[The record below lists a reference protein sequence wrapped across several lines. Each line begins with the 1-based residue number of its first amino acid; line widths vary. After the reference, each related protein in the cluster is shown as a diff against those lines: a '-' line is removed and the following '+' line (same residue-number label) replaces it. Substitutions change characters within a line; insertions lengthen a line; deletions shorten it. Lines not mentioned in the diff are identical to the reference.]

1 MPIRMT
7 GINSGMDTESIISEL
22 VKAKSAKKD
31 KLVKAQTK
39 LQWKQDAWKELNAK
53 VYGFYTKTLSNMR
66 LESDY
71 SKKTTKLSDE
81 SVASIVTGGNAV
93 DGIQELEIGQL
104 AKSGYLTG
112 GKIEGQD
119 GKTVTANTTM
129 KDLGVVGESTFT
141 IRFGNGESK
150 ELKFEETATISDVVT
165 QLKEAGLNASF
176 DEKNQRFFVSSKESG
191 AEANFELED
200 GTGDLLSKLGLDYA
214 NDVGK
219 YNSEITAIEQGTG
232 TDEEKARQIAAIR
245 EKIPHKIT
253 GVDAQIT
260 LNGATFTSKN
270 NTFEINGL
278 TITANKVTD
287 APVTVTTTQDTDGI
301 YDMIKNFL
309 KEYNTIINELDSL
322 YNADSAKGYEP
333 LTDEEKEAMS
343 EKEVEKWEEKIKK
356 SILRKDETVDKVAS
370 AMKSIMMQGV
380 DVNGSTMYLSDFGI
394 NTLGYFNA
402 PENEKN
408 AYHID
413 GDPDNTNTANKD
425 DKLKAMIASDPD
437 KVVDFFSNL
446 SKNLYDKI
454 GDMMKKTDYS
464 SSFTLY
470 DDVLMK
476 KEYDDYKKQIADQ
489 EKKITAFEDRY
500 YDKFSAMETAMA
512 KLQSKESAIA
522 GLLNY

>member
-22 VKAKSAKKD
+22 VKAKSVKKE
-31 KLVKAQTK
+31 KLVKSQTK
-39 LQWKQDAWKELNAK
+39 LQWKQDAWKELNSK
-53 VYGFYTKTLSNMR
+53 IYGFYAKTLSNLR

-71 SKKTTKLSDE
+71 SKKTTKLSDDT
-81 SVASIVTGGNAV
+81 VADIVTGGNAV
-93 DGIQELEIGQL
+93 DGIQDLEIKSL

-112 GKIEGQD
+112 GKIEHAD
-119 GKTVTANTTM
+119 GKTVTNITTL
-129 KDLGVVGESTFT
+129 KDLGATGENTFT
-141 IRFGNGESK
+141 IKFGNGETK
-150 ELKFEETATISDVVT
+150 EIKLEETATISDVVT

-191 AEANFELED
+191 ADANFELED
-200 GTGDLLSKLGLDYA
+200 GTGDVLSRLGLDYT
-214 NDVGK
+214 NDVSK
-219 YNSEITAIEQGTG
+219 YNDEITAIDQGSG
-232 TDEEKARQIAAIR
+232 TVEEKAKQKAAIR
-245 EKIPHKIT
+245 EKIPYKIT
-253 GVDAQIT
+253 GVDAEII
-260 LNGATFTSKN
+260 LNHATFKSST

-287 APVTVTTTQDTDGI
+287 APVTITTTQDTDGI

-322 YNADSAKGYEP
+322 YNAESSKGYEP

-356 SILRKDETVDKVAS
+356 SILRKDETVDKVGN

-380 DVNGSTMYLSDFGI
+380 NIGGVQMYLSDFGI

-402 PENEKN
+402 PKNEKN

-413 GDPDNTNTANKD
+413 GDSDDENTANNT

-446 SKNLYDKI
+446 SRNLYDKV
-454 GDMMKKTDYS
+454 GNLMKKTDYS
-464 SSFTLY
+464 SSFTIY

-476 KEYDDYKKQIADQ
+476 KEYDDYKTQIANE
-489 EKKITAFEDRY
+489 EKRITAFEDRY
-500 YDKFSAMETAMA
+500 YDKFSAMETALA

-522 GLLNY
+522 GLLNF

>member
-53 VYGFYTKTLSNMR
+53 VYGLYTKTLSNLR
-66 LESDY
+66 LEGDY
-71 SKKTTKLSDE
+71 YKKTTKLSDE
-81 SVASIVTGGNAV
+81 SVASIVTSGNAV
-93 DGIQELEIGQL
+93 DGIQEMEIKHL

-129 KDLGVVGESTFT
+129 KDLGVTGESTFT

-176 DEKNQRFFVSSKESG
+176 DEKNQRLFVSSKESG
-191 AEANFELED
+191 AEANFELEK
-200 GTGDLLSKLGLDYA
+200 GSGDILSKLGLNYA
-214 NDVGK
+214 EDVAK
-219 YNSEITAIEQGTG
+219 YEAELKQAELDNKTEA
-232 TDEEKARQIAAIR
+232 EKAAIR
-245 EKIPHKIT
+245 AKIPHKIT
-253 GVDAQIT
+253 GVDAEII

-287 APVTVTTTQDTDGI
+287 APVTITTTQDTDGI

-322 YNADSAKGYEP
+322 YNAESSKGYEP

-356 SILRKDETVDKVAS
+356 SILRKDETVDKVAG

-380 DVNGSTMYLSDFGI
+380 MVGGTQMYLSDFGI

>member
-53 VYGFYTKTLSNMR
+53 VYGLYTKTLSNLR
-66 LESDY
+66 LEGDY
-71 SKKTTKLSDE
+71 YKKTTKLSDE
-81 SVASIVTGGNAV
+81 SVASIVTSGNAV
-93 DGIQELEIGQL
+93 DGIQEMEIKHL

-119 GKTVTANTTM
+119 GKAVTANTTM
-129 KDLGVVGESTFT
+129 KDLGVTGESTFT

-191 AEANFELED
+191 AEANFELEK
-200 GTGDLLSKLGLDYA
+200 GSGDILSKLGLNYA
-214 NDVGK
+214 EDVAK
-219 YNSEITAIEQGTG
+219 YEAELKQAELANKTEA
-232 TDEEKARQIAAIR
+232 EKAAIR
-245 EKIPHKIT
+245 AKIPHKIT
-253 GVDAQIT
+253 GVDAEII

-287 APVTVTTTQDTDGI
+287 APVTITTTQDTDGI

-322 YNADSAKGYEP
+322 YNAESSKGYEP

-380 DVNGSTMYLSDFGI
+380 MVGGTQMYLSDFGI

>member
-22 VKAKSAKKD
+22 VKAKSVKKE

-39 LQWKQDAWKELNAK
+39 HQWKQDAWKDLNAK
-53 VYGFYTKTLSNMR
+53 VYSFYTKTLSNMR

-71 SKKTTKLSDE
+71 SKKTTKLSDD
-81 SVASIVTGGNAV
+81 SVASVVTGGDAV
-93 DGIQELEIGQL
+93 EGIQDLEIKQL

-112 GKIEGQD
+112 GKIELAD
-119 GKTVTANTTM
+119 GKSATANTT
-129 KDLGVVGESTFT
+129 L
-141 IRFGNGESK
+141 K
-150 ELKFEETATISDVVT
+150 ELGAAGETSFTVKFGSGETKEIKLQETATISDVVT
-165 QLKEAGLNASF
+165 QLKEAGLNANY
-176 DEKNQRFFVSSKESG
+176 DEKNQRFFISSKESG
-191 AEANFELED
+191 ADANFELESVAGD
-200 GTGDLLSKLGLDYA
+200 GLDKLGLNYKKQQEELEQLKQD
-214 NDVGK
+214 GK
-219 YNSEITAIEQGTG
+219 NEEAEELQAKMAHKVTG
-232 TDEEKARQIAAIR
+232 EDA
-245 EKIPHKIT
+245 KII
-253 GVDAQIT
+253 
-260 LNGATFTSKN
+260 LNGATFTSST

-278 TITANKVTD
+278 TITANKLTEAG
-287 APVTVTTTQDTDGI
+287 APVIVTTTQDTDGI
-301 YDMIKNFL
+301 YDMIKNFF
-309 KEYNTIINELDSL
+309 KEYNTLINEMDAL
-322 YNADSAKGYEP
+322 YNADSSKGYEP

-356 SILRKDETVDKVAS
+356 SILRKDETVDKVSS
-370 AMKSIMMQGV
+370 AMKSIMMQGITIG
-380 DVNGSTMYLSDFGI
+380 DKTMYLSDFGI

-402 PENEKN
+402 EKNEKN

-413 GDPDNTNTANKD
+413 GDPDNTSTANNT

-437 KVVDFFSNL
+437 TVVDFFSNL
-446 SKNLYDKI
+446 SKNLYEKV
-454 GDMMKKTDYS
+454 GDLMKKTEYS

-476 KEYDDYKKQIADQ
+476 NEYDDYKSQIADE

>member
-129 KDLGVVGESTFT
+129 KDLGVAGESTFT

-150 ELKFEETATISDVVT
+150 ELKFEEAATISDVVT

-176 DEKNQRFFVSSKESG
+176 DEKNQRLFVSSKESG
-191 AEANFELED
+191 AEANFELVGKD
-200 GTGDLLSKLGLDYA
+200 GADGADGADGVLAKLGLA
-214 NDVGK
+214 
-219 YNSEITAIEQGTG
+219 YNESSL
-232 TDEEKARQIAAIR
+232 TDDK
-245 EKIPHKIT
+245 KPHKIK
-253 GVDAQIT
+253 GVDAQIV

-287 APVTVTTTQDTDGI
+287 APVTITTTQDTDGI

-402 PENEKN
+402 PANEKN

>member
-39 LQWKQDAWKELNAK
+39 LEWKQDAWKELNAK
-53 VYGFYTKTLSNMR
+53 VYSFYTKSLSNMR
-66 LESDY
+66 LTSDY
-71 SKKTTKLSDE
+71 SKKITKLSDE
-81 SVASIVTGGNAV
+81 SVASIVTGADAV
-93 DGIQELEIGQL
+93 DGVQELEISGL

-112 GKIEGQD
+112 GVIATGD
-119 GKTVTANTTM
+119 GKEKVSSSTTL
-129 KDLGVVGESTFT
+129 KDLGITGEAVFT
-141 IRFGNGESK
+141 VKFGAKDSADGETK
-150 ELKFEETATISDVVT
+150 EIKVTEKTTISELT
-165 QLKEAGLNASF
+165 AQLKEAGLNVNF
-176 DEKNQRFFVSSKESG
+176 DEKNQRFFISSKESG
-191 AEANFELED
+191 TAANFELD
-200 GTGDLLSKLGLDYA
+200 DASGDILDKLGLDYK
-214 NDVGK
+214 K
-219 YNSEITAIEQGTG
+219 YEGQNIDALPAEEQA
-232 TDEEKARQIAAIR
+232 KV
-245 EKIPHKIT
+245 PHKVE
-253 GVDAQIT
+253 GVDAVIK
-260 LNGATFTSKN
+260 LNGATFTSAT
-270 NTFEINGL
+270 NTFEVNGL

-287 APVTVTTTQDTDGI
+287 PNSPVTVTTTQDTQGI
-301 YDMIKNFL
+301 YDMIKNFF
-309 KEYNTIINELDSL
+309 KEYNTLINEMDSL

-333 LTDEEKEAMS
+333 LTDEEKEALS

-356 SILRKDETVDKVAS
+356 SILRKDETVDKVAG
-370 AMKSIMMQGV
+370 AMKSIMMQGITV
-380 DVNGSTMYLSDFGI
+380 GGKTMYLSDFGI

-402 PENEKN
+402 EKNEKN

-413 GDPDNTNTANKD
+413 GDPDNVNTANNT

-437 KVVDFFSNL
+437 TVVEFFSNL
-446 SKNLYDKI
+446 SRNLYEKV
-454 GDMMKKTDYS
+454 GDLMKKTEYS

-476 KEYDDYKKQIADQ
+476 NEYDDYKTQIANE

>member
-53 VYGFYTKTLSNMR
+53 VYGLYTKTLSNLR
-66 LESDY
+66 LEGDY
-71 SKKTTKLSDE
+71 YKKTTKLSDE
-81 SVASIVTGGNAV
+81 SVASIVTSGSAV
-93 DGIQELEIGQL
+93 DGIQEMEIKHL

-112 GKIEGQD
+112 GKIESQD
-119 GKTVTANTTM
+119 GKAVTANTTM
-129 KDLGVVGESTFT
+129 KDLGVTGESTFT
-141 IRFGNGESK
+141 IRFGNGESE

-176 DEKNQRFFVSSKESG
+176 DEKNQRLFVSSKESG
-191 AEANFELED
+191 AEANFELEK
-200 GTGDLLSKLGLDYA
+200 GSGDILSKLGLNYA
-214 NDVGK
+214 EDVAK
-219 YNSEITAIEQGTG
+219 YEAELKQAELDNKTEA
-232 TDEEKARQIAAIR
+232 EKAAIR
-245 EKIPHKIT
+245 AKIPHKIT
-253 GVDAQIT
+253 GVDAEII

-287 APVTVTTTQDTDGI
+287 APVTITTTQDTDGI

-322 YNADSAKGYEP
+322 YNAESSKGYEP

-380 DVNGSTMYLSDFGI
+380 MVGGTQMYLSDFGI

-402 PENEKN
+402 PANEKN

>member
-22 VKAKSAKKD
+22 VKAKSVKKE
-31 KLVKAQTK
+31 KLVKSQTK
-39 LQWKQDAWKELNAK
+39 LQWKQDAWKELNSK
-53 VYGFYTKTLSNMR
+53 IYGFYTKSLSNMR

-81 SVASIVTGGNAV
+81 SVASIVTGGDAV
-93 DGIQELEIGQL
+93 EGIQELEITQL

-112 GKIEGQD
+112 GKI
-119 GKTVTANTTM
+119 ANQAGTSVISNTM
-129 KDLGVVGESTFT
+129 LSNLGLSGEQTFT
-141 IRFGNGESK
+141 VKFGNGESK
-150 ELKFEETATISDVVT
+150 ELKFKETATISDVVT

-176 DEKNQRFFVSSKESG
+176 DEKNQRLFVSSKESG
-191 AEANFELED
+191 AEANFELEK
-200 GTGDLLSKLGLDYA
+200 GSGDILSKLGLNYA
-214 NDVGK
+214 EDVAKYEEELRQAETDGK
-219 YNSEITAIEQGTG
+219 TEA
-232 TDEEKARQIAAIR
+232 EKAAIR
-245 EKIPHKIT
+245 AKIPHKIT
-253 GVDAQIT
+253 GVDAQIV
-260 LNGATFTSKN
+260 LNGATFTSQN

-309 KEYNTIINELDSL
+309 KEYNTIINEMDAL
-322 YNADSAKGYEP
+322 YNAESSKGYEP

-356 SILRKDETVDKVAS
+356 SILRKDETVDKVAG

-380 DVNGSTMYLSDFGI
+380 TIDGTTMYLSDFGI

-408 AYHID
+408 SYHID
-413 GDPDNTNTANKD
+413 GDPDNTKTANNA

-437 KVVDFFSNL
+437 KVVDFFSAL
-446 SKNLYDKI
+446 SRNLYDKV
-454 GDMMKKTDYS
+454 GDLMKKTDYS

-476 KEYDDYKKQIADQ
+476 KEYDDYKSQIANE
-489 EKKITAFEDRY
+489 EKRITAFEDRY
-500 YDKFSAMETAMA
+500 YDKFSAMETALS

-522 GLLNY
+522 GLLNF

>member
-53 VYGFYTKTLSNMR
+53 VYGLYTKTLSNLR
-66 LESDY
+66 LEGDY
-71 SKKTTKLSDE
+71 YKKTTKLSDE
-81 SVASIVTGGNAV
+81 SVASIVTSGSAV
-93 DGIQELEIGQL
+93 DGIQEMEIKHL

-119 GKTVTANTTM
+119 GKAVTANTTM
-129 KDLGVVGESTFT
+129 KDLGVTGESTFT

-191 AEANFELED
+191 AEANFELEK
-200 GTGDLLSKLGLDYA
+200 GSGDILSKLGLNYA
-214 NDVGK
+214 EDVAK
-219 YNSEITAIEQGTG
+219 YEAELEQAELANKT
-232 TDEEKARQIAAIR
+232 EAEKAAIR
-245 EKIPHKIT
+245 AKIPYKIT
-253 GVDAQIT
+253 GVDAEII

-287 APVTVTTTQDTDGI
+287 APVTITTTQDTDGI

-322 YNADSAKGYEP
+322 YNAESSKGYEP

-380 DVNGSTMYLSDFGI
+380 MVGGTQMYLSDFGI

>member
-129 KDLGVVGESTFT
+129 KDLGVIGESTFT
-141 IRFGNGESK
+141 IRFGNGEAK

-191 AEANFELED
+191 AEANFELEK
-200 GTGDLLSKLGLDYA
+200 GSGDILSKLGLNYA
-214 NDVGK
+214 EDVAK
-219 YNSEITAIEQGTG
+219 YEAELKQAELDNKTEA
-232 TDEEKARQIAAIR
+232 EKAAIR
-245 EKIPHKIT
+245 AKIPYKIT
-253 GVDAQIT
+253 GVDAEII

-322 YNADSAKGYEP
+322 YNAESSKGYEP

-380 DVNGSTMYLSDFGI
+380 IVGGTQMYLSDFGI

-425 DKLKAMIASDPD
+425 DKLKAMIANDPD

>member
-22 VKAKSAKKD
+22 VKAKSVKKE
-31 KLVKAQTK
+31 KLVKSQTK
-39 LQWKQDAWKELNAK
+39 LQWKQDAWKELNSK
-53 VYGFYTKTLSNMR
+53 IYGFYTKSLSNMR

-81 SVASIVTGGNAV
+81 SVASIVTGGDAV
-93 DGIQELEIGQL
+93 EGIQELEITQL

-112 GKIEGQD
+112 GKI
-119 GKTVTANTTM
+119 ANQAGTSVISNTM
-129 KDLGVVGESTFT
+129 LSNLGLSGEQTFT
-141 IRFGNGESK
+141 VKFGNGESK

-176 DEKNQRFFVSSKESG
+176 DEKNQRLFVSSKESG
-191 AEANFELED
+191 AEANFELEK
-200 GTGDLLSKLGLDYA
+200 GKGDLLSKLGLNYA
-214 NDVGK
+214 EDVAKYEAELRQAEIDGK
-219 YNSEITAIEQGTG
+219 TEA
-232 TDEEKARQIAAIR
+232 EKAAIR
-245 EKIPHKIT
+245 AKIPHKIT
-253 GVDAQIT
+253 GVDAEII

-309 KEYNTIINELDSL
+309 KEYNTIINEMDAL
-322 YNADSAKGYEP
+322 YNAESSKGYEP

-356 SILRKDETVDKVAS
+356 SILRKDETVDKVAG

-380 DVNGSTMYLSDFGI
+380 TIDGTTMYLSDFGI

-408 AYHID
+408 SYHID
-413 GDPDNTNTANKD
+413 GDSDNTKTANNA

-437 KVVDFFSNL
+437 KVVDFFSSL
-446 SKNLYDKI
+446 SRNLYDKV

-476 KEYDDYKKQIADQ
+476 KEYDDYKSQIANE
-489 EKKITAFEDRY
+489 EKRITAFEDRY
-500 YDKFSAMETAMA
+500 YDKFSAMETALS

-522 GLLNY
+522 GLLNF

>member
-22 VKAKSAKKD
+22 VKAKSVKKE
-31 KLVKAQTK
+31 KLVKSQTK
-39 LQWKQDAWKELNAK
+39 LQWKQDAWKELNSK
-53 VYGFYTKTLSNMR
+53 IYGFYTKSLSNMR

-81 SVASIVTGGNAV
+81 SVASIVTGGDAV
-93 DGIQELEIGQL
+93 EGIQELEITQL

-112 GKIEGQD
+112 GKI
-119 GKTVTANTTM
+119 ANQAGTSVISNTM
-129 KDLGVVGESTFT
+129 LSNLELSGEQTFT
-141 IRFGNGESK
+141 VKFGNGESK
-150 ELKFEETATISDVVT
+150 ELKFKETDTISDVVT

-176 DEKNQRFFVSSKESG
+176 DEKNQRLFVSSKESG
-191 AEANFELED
+191 AEANFELEK
-200 GTGDLLSKLGLDYA
+200 GSGDLLSKLGLNYA
-214 NDVGK
+214 EDVAKYEAELGQAEIDGK
-219 YNSEITAIEQGTG
+219 TEA
-232 TDEEKARQIAAIR
+232 EKAAIR
-245 EKIPHKIT
+245 AKIPHKIT
-253 GVDAQIT
+253 GVDAQIV

-309 KEYNTIINELDSL
+309 KEYNTIINEMDAL
-322 YNADSAKGYEP
+322 YNAESSKGYEP

-356 SILRKDETVDKVAS
+356 SILRKDETVDKVAG

-380 DVNGSTMYLSDFGI
+380 TIDGTTMYLSDFGI

-408 AYHID
+408 SYHID
-413 GDPDNTNTANKD
+413 GDPDNTKTANNA

-437 KVVDFFSNL
+437 KVVDFFSAL
-446 SKNLYDKI
+446 SRNLYDKV
-454 GDMMKKTDYS
+454 GDLMKKTDYS

-476 KEYDDYKKQIADQ
+476 KEYDDYKSQIANE
-489 EKKITAFEDRY
+489 EKRITAFEDRY
-500 YDKFSAMETAMA
+500 YDKFSAMETALA

-522 GLLNY
+522 GLLNF